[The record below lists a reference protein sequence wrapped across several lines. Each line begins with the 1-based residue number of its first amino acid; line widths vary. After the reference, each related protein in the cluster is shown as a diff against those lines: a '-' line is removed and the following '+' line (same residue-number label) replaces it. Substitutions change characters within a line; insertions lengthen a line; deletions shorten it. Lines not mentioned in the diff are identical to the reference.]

1 MSCIGTLAERTIVN
15 ERSVIKIRTDV
26 PFSVAAV
33 VGCAVTTGLGAVFN
47 RAQVRAGATAVVIG
61 AGGVGLSV
69 VQGCRIAGA
78 ARIVAIDPVVEK
90 RALALEVG
98 ATEVVDPGADDPVA
112 LMGDGADYV
121 FEAVGS
127 GRLLRQAWDLAGP
140 AGTVVGI
147 GVAAN
152 DDTVVLPAQEL
163 ALTEKT
169 LMGSVYGTSRPQQD
183 MLRYLDLYRSGEL
196 KLDELI
202 TREYPLAEIN
212 EAFRDLGESRIS
224 GRAVFSLR

>member
-1 MSCIGTLAERTIVN
+1 
-15 ERSVIKIRTDV
+15 
-26 PFSVAAV
+26 
-33 VGCAVTTGLGAVFN
+33 
-47 RAQVRAGATAVVIG
+47 
-61 AGGVGLSV
+61 
-69 VQGCRIAGA
+69 
-78 ARIVAIDPVVEK
+78 
-90 RALALEVG
+90 
-98 ATEVVDPGADDPVA
+98 
-112 LMGDGADYV
+112 MGDGADYV

-127 GRLLRQAWDLAGP
+127 GRLLRQAWDLAAP

-147 GVAAN
+147 GVAAK

-212 EAFRDLGESRIS
+212 EAFRDLGEGRIS